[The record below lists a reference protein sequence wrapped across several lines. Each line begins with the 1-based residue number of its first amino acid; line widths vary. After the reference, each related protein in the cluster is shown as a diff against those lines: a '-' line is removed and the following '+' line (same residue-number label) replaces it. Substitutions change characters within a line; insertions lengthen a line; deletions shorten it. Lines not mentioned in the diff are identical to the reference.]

1 MINIKVEDINFS
13 VTNEA
18 LKQLAL
24 IIENDFTI
32 KGQVFRLK
40 VDGKGCGGFDYALG
54 FTAPL
59 EDDLI
64 YRQKYQDQELFIHI
78 DPFTAFY
85 CKEGT
90 LEYVCDIEN
99 DREGFGFINYNEEK
113 YRGKF
118 FKDESMVPN

>member
-1 MINIKVEDINFS
+1 MINISIEEVKFI
-13 VTNEA
+13 VTPEA

-24 IIENDFTI
+24 ITVNDYTL
-32 KGQVFRLK
+32 KDQVFRLK

-54 FTAPL
+54 FTPPT
-59 EDDLI
+59 EGDLI
-64 YRQKYQDQELFIHI
+64 YHQSFDNIDLAIYI

-90 LEYVCDIEN
+90 LDYICDLEN
-99 DREGFGFINYNEEK
+99 DQEGFIFTNDNETK